1 MNELTIGV
9 GFDYLNDGSDYDS
22 IAQNLAKDYIE
33 KVVDESMTAL
43 CNAKLKC
50 NGSLIRD
57 ILDESYSTSKLPMA
71 LRVIRRNDF
80 YRTKVLESL
89 KKELSEEDYINK
101 SFTTTMFEEKDIK
114 DCKRIGVTPEQMI
127 EFLKSL
133 Y

>member
-1 MNELTIGV
+1 MNELTFGV
-9 GFDYLNDGSDYDS
+9 ASSLESSSRNEQ
-22 IAQNLAKDYIE
+22 IAQELTLAYKE
-33 KVVDESMTAL
+33 RVAKEVMTKTG
-43 CNAKLKC
+43 CSQQMFEDVWSETGRK
-50 NGSLIRD
+50 SD
-57 ILDESYSTSKLPMA
+57 LPMA
-71 LRVIRRNDF
+71 LRVIRRNDI

-101 SFTTTMFEEKDIK
+101 SFTTTMFEEKDIE